1 MIFTRY
7 LNLNLSQC
15 QPNFL
20 KSRAKINPISLSIP
34 SLDDFHYQE
43 ANTVDINIILEK
55 PNISLYCL
63 DFSRKWAIFV
73 ETDPEVD
80 IDQFP
85 FFIKRNMTMQKT

>member
-1 MIFTRY
+1 M
-7 LNLNLSQC
+7 
-15 QPNFL
+15 P
-20 KSRAKINPISLSIP
+20 AKFFKIQSKNKPYFLSIP